1 MEPSEPVTLDDLF
14 LLADLFYTPFAHGS
28 RGLHLLFEFEW
39 LKCNAYL
46 VEEVKKN
53 RDKAKEVCVRHS
65 ENKLVYTIQ

>member
-53 RDKAKEVCVRHS
+53 RDKAKEVRVRHS